1 MLDSPVFEAK
11 RSILAI
17 PKESGSSSP
26 KFTKFA
32 SPYTGLNQV
41 NLGNYPK
48 ADRPPCHTYKLVEY
62 IFYNDVFFSDP
73 VASYVEEDHPNKSNL
88 CEQVVSGTR
97 PSMSMSMS
105 MVDLLNQLDKCMT
118 EQHAAGESPFPST
131 EVSSEEFLEHTE
143 RFFSDT
149 HDPPSV
155 NEKDLFCS
163 LLKKDTTP
171 FTIPIVELNNDT
183 IVPGKVGSPGGIT
196 PHGGGP
202 PIISR
207 KDSFT
212 DFMENLK
219 CLESSKF
226 L

>member
-1 MLDSPVFEAK
+1 
-11 RSILAI
+11 
-17 PKESGSSSP
+17 
-26 KFTKFA
+26 
-32 SPYTGLNQV
+32 
-41 NLGNYPK
+41 
-48 ADRPPCHTYKLVEY
+48 
-62 IFYNDVFFSDP
+62 
-73 VASYVEEDHPNKSNL
+73 
-88 CEQVVSGTR
+88 
-97 PSMSMSMS
+97 MS
-105 MVDLLNQLDKCMT
+105 MVDLLNQLDKCTT
-118 EQHAAGESPFPST
+118 EQHAAGESPFPSI

-171 FTIPIVELNNDT
+171 FTIPIVEPNNDT